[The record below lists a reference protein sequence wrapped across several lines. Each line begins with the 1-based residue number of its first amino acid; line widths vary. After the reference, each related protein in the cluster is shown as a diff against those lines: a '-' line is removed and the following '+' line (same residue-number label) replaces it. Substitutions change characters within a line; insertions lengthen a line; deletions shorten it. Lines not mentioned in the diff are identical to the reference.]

1 MIKSL
6 YPKFYNWCQTGS
18 IYIVSDTHF
27 DDFDCKYMDPDW
39 IEPEEHMSIISSIVK
54 KGDTLIHLGDV
65 GDATYLDRLRC
76 HKVLI
81 TGNHDV
87 LSKVGGHFDEVFT
100 GPLFIAD
107 RILLSHEP
115 IFGMEEFCVNIHGHV
130 HGEKGIERKGHIN
143 LASDVCGYSVFNLGV
158 EINRGLI
165 SKVEN
170 YHRLTIDNASFKKS
184 LIEMAEAWEEKYGS

>member
-1 MIKSL
+1 
-6 YPKFYNWCQTGS
+6 
-18 IYIVSDTHF
+18 
-27 DDFDCKYMDPDW
+27 MDPNW
-39 IEPEEHMSIISSIVK
+39 IEPEEHMNIISSIVK

-115 IFGMEEFCVNIHGHV
+115 VCGMEDFCINIHGHI
-130 HGEKGIERKGHIN
+130 HGEKGVERRGHVN

-158 EINRGLI
+158 EINRGLM
-165 SKVEN
+165 SKIPN
-170 YHRLTIDNASFKKS
+170 YHRLTIDDASMRKS
-184 LIEMAEAWEEKYGS
+184 LKEMSEAWAEKYGA

>member
-6 YPKFYNWCQTGS
+6 YPAFQKWCENGS
-18 IYIVSDTHF
+18 IWLVSDTHF
-27 DDFDCKYMDPDW
+27 DDSDCKFMDPNW
-39 IEPEEHMSIISSIVK
+39 ISPEEHMKILKSFVHK
-54 KGDTLIHLGDV
+54 CDTLIHLGDV
-65 GDATYLDRLRC
+65 GDASYLDELLC

-87 LSKVGGHFDEVFT
+87 LSKLNYHFGEVFT

-115 IFGMEEFCVNIHGHV
+115 IFGLEDICVNIHGHV
-130 HGEKGIERKGHIN
+130 HGEQGIERKGHVN
-143 LASDVCGYSVFNLGV
+143 LASDTCGYTVFNLGA
-158 EINRGLI
+158 EINKGLL

-170 YHRLTIDNASFKKS
+170 YHRKTINNASMKKS
-184 LIEMAEAWEEKYGS
+184 LIEMAEVWAEKYGC